1 MVEKKGV
8 AAEIK
13 DHLIASEASE
23 VVREKLEGHK
33 GSVNSLDLLSSPN
46 EGYFGANAS

>member
-1 MVEKKGV
+1 MVEKKGI
-8 AAEIK
+8 ASEIK

-33 GSVNSLDLLSSPN
+33 GSVNSLDLLSSPIK
-46 EGYFGANAS
+46 GYFSANVS